1 MNTKE
6 TKQKTCLCGCGET
19 VRTAK
24 ALYRPGHDSRHVGLV
39 ARRVVLSGDKRALNE
54 LPSEALR
61 ARAEQTA
68 KVLSASVLGELSGGW
83 RLKG

>member
-1 MNTKE
+1 MNTKD
-6 TKQKTCLCGCGET
+6 TKQKTCLCGCGEL

-39 ARRVVLSGDKRALNE
+39 ARRVVLSGDKDALNE

-61 ARAEQTA
+61 ARAARTA
-68 KVLSASVLGELSGGW
+68 EVLGGSVLGELSGSW
-83 RLKG
+83 SPQS